1 MDATTGARTE
11 GAVRADVTITFG
23 TMKHGLLAARD
34 ACGRVVVAD
43 IGLGAHAALDDE
55 AALLTDAEVVRHVVP
70 PVAWNAHKGTRGR
83 VCIVGGT
90 AGMAGA
96 VQLAARGALA
106 SGAGLVRAMVHSL
119 SAAALQSSVPAVVCV
134 PAATPESLAET
145 LAWAHAVLLGP
156 GLGRDQSAHA
166 QLQSVLEAVRDIG
179 ARDPTQH
186 VHRGASH
193 AVGFLAPT
201 PPVLVLDADALVV
214 ASEAALWPLVRAC
227 AARTPVV
234 LTPHAGEFA
243 RLAAACGTELD
254 ERATDPTRR
263 LAAARHV
270 AAASGAHVV
279 MKGTPSWCVA
289 PDGTAWCV
297 ARGTAALATG
307 GTGDVLAGV
316 LSALLA
322 HARVLRLTSASQVCS
337 LMAAAA
343 WVHGAAVDDAPDTSR
358 CTVRGR
364 TVETLLE
371 ALPHTWARVA
381 APVPLPTGVL
391 ASLPDVRPVI

>member
-134 PAATPESLAET
+134 PAATPES
-145 LAWAHAVLLGP
+145 
-156 GLGRDQSAHA
+156 
-166 QLQSVLEAVRDIG
+166 
-179 ARDPTQH
+179 
-186 VHRGASH
+186 
-193 AVGFLAPT
+193 
-201 PPVLVLDADALVV
+201 V
-214 ASEAALWPLVRAC
+214 A
-227 AARTPVV
+227 
-234 LTPHAGEFA
+234 
-243 RLAAACGTELD
+243 
-254 ERATDPTRR
+254 
-263 LAAARHV
+263 
-270 AAASGAHVV
+270 
-279 MKGTPSWCVA
+279 
-289 PDGTAWCV
+289 
-297 ARGTAALATG
+297 
-307 GTGDVLAGV
+307 
-316 LSALLA
+316 
-322 HARVLRLTSASQVCS
+322 
-337 LMAAAA
+337 
-343 WVHGAAVDDAPDTSR
+343 
-358 CTVRGR
+358 
-364 TVETLLE
+364 
-371 ALPHTWARVA
+371 
-381 APVPLPTGVL
+381 
-391 ASLPDVRPVI
+391 